1 MIVKMNK
8 YTLVLY
14 HKAQE
19 EFLSRLQELG
29 VVDITTSGW
38 EPNEKEREVLGE
50 IEAHKAAAENFSH
63 LQKLPR
69 YAGGEPFATGDEAY
83 EQYVKAS
90 AKIESLSL
98 QIAKATKEAEE
109 LAMWGDFT
117 PSTIEQLAQEGIIL
131 HFYCCYTNEFVQG
144 MKSWEEEYTV
154 EAISEHNGTT
164 YFVVVTRK
172 GEPAPQIDAQVVRT
186 PRLNSEEKL
195 REVAALEAELA
206 EWDKVMA
213 RCVAS
218 KELIADHANGLKDEL
233 QFSQVSRSGDAEA
246 EGKLIVLQGWAPEA
260 NAKEVDAMLEA
271 ESDVLYV
278 KEKPTMEDD
287 TPVKLKNGWFA
298 KPFEFVGDFYAV
310 PKYGTMDLTKYF
322 APFYMLFF
330 GFCIGDAG
338 YGATFFLIGLFMYLK
353 KMKGMGLIS
362 QLVMWLGLGSV
373 LFGLLVGNVY
383 GVSMIDSGV
392 PEWYNNAMKT
402 INDQL
407 FYIALACGIVQ
418 IIFALV
424 LNVINTTIAYGFKYS
439 FGTLGWL
446 IILVDCLLAFLLP
459 MVGVEGFSFSS
470 PLCLGILGVGAVL
483 MLLLNNPNRNP
494 LINFGSGL
502 WDTYNNLTG
511 LLGDVLSY
519 VRLFAISLSGGAL
532 AVVFNDLA
540 GSLAPDTPG
549 LRQLVMFLILA
560 FGHGINIFMSAIGAF
575 VHPMRLTFI
584 EFYKNAGFEAS
595 TRIYTPFRKQKQT
608 KNQ

>member
-19 EFLSRLQELG
+19 EFLTRLQELG
-29 VVDITTSGW
+29 VVDITTGGW
-38 EPNEKEREVLGE
+38 EPNEREREVLGE
-50 IEAHKAAAENFSH
+50 IEAHKAAAEAFSA
-63 LQKLPR
+63 LKKSPK
-69 YAGGEPFATGDEAY
+69 YAGGKPFESGEEAY
-83 EQYVKAS
+83 EKYCEAS
-90 AKIESLSL
+90 AKIDSLTG
-98 QIAKATKEAEE
+98 QIAKAEKEADE
-109 LAMWGDFT
+109 LSMWGDFA
-117 PSTIEQLAQEGIIL
+117 PEAIARLEAEGILL
-131 HFYCCYTNEFVQG
+131 HFYSCYSNEYQQG
-144 MKSWEEEYTV
+144 VEAWSENYTV
-154 EAISEHNGTT
+154 EPISERAGVT
-164 YFVVVTRK
+164 YFVVVSRK
-172 GEPAPQIDAQVVRT
+172 GEPVPQIDAQVVKT
-186 PRLNSEEKL
+186 PALNADDKR
-195 REVAALEAELA
+195 REIAALQAELS
-206 EWDKVMA
+206 EWESVMA
-213 RCVAS
+213 RCLAS
-218 KELIADHANGLKDEL
+218 ASLIEEHSNALKDEL
-233 QFSQVSRSGDAEA
+233 QFSQVSRSGEGEA
-246 EGKLIVLQGWAPEA
+246 DGKLIVLQGWAPEA
-260 NAKEVDAMLEA
+260 SAAEVDALLDA

-287 TPVKLKNGWFA
+287 TPVKLSNGWFA
-298 KPFEFVGDFYAV
+298 KPFEFIGDFYAV

-362 QLVMWLGLGSV
+362 QLVMWLGAATI
-373 LFGLLVGNVY
+373 LFGLCVGNIF
-383 GVSMIDSGV
+383 GVSLIDSGV
-392 PEWYNNAMKT
+392 PEWYNNAMQT

-407 FYIALACGIVQ
+407 FYVALGCGIVQ
-418 IIFALV
+418 IIFALI

-439 FGTLGWL
+439 FATLGWL

-459 MVGVEGFSFSS
+459 MVGVAGFGFSS
-470 PLCLGILGVGAVL
+470 PIFLVVLIVGAVL

-494 LINFGSGL
+494 LVNFGSGL

-540 GSLAPDTPG
+540 GSLAPDTPV
-549 LRQLVMFLILA
+549 LRQIVMFAILA

-595 TRIYTPFRKQKQT
+595 TRVYTPFEKRKT
-608 KNQ
+608 N

>member
-19 EFLSRLQELG
+19 EFLSKLQELG

-38 EPNEKEREVLGE
+38 EPNEREREVLGE
-50 IEAHKAAAENFSH
+50 IEAHKAASEAFGTMK
-63 LQKLPR
+63 KLPK
-69 YAGGEPFATGDEAY
+69 YAGGKPFEGGEEAY
-83 EQYVKAS
+83 ENYRKAS
-90 AKIESLSL
+90 QAIESLSA
-98 QIAKATKEAEE
+98 QIAKAEKEAED
-109 LAMWGDFT
+109 LAMWGDFQ
-117 PSTIEQLAQEGIIL
+117 PEAIARLEKEGILL
-131 HFYCCYTNEFVQG
+131 HFYSCYSNEYAQG
-144 MKSWEEEYTV
+144 IATWSENYTV
-154 EAISEHNGTT
+154 EPISEKGGVT
-164 YFVVVTRK
+164 YFVAVSRK
-172 GEPAPQIDAQVVRT
+172 GEPTPQIDAQVVKT
-186 PRLNSEEKL
+186 PVLNADDKRAEI
-195 REVAALEAELA
+195 AELQA
-206 EWDKVMA
+206 RLSEWESVMA

-218 KELIADHANGLKDEL
+218 AELIEEHANALKDEL
-233 QFSQVSRSGDAEA
+233 QFSQVSRSGEEEA

-260 NAKEVDAMLEA
+260 NAAEVDALLDG

-298 KPFEFVGDFYAV
+298 KPFEFIGDFYAV
-310 PKYGTMDLTKYF
+310 PKYGTMDLTRYF

-338 YGATFFLIGLFMYLK
+338 YGATFFLIGLFMWLK
-353 KMKGMGLIS
+353 KIKGMGLIS
-362 QLVMWLGLGSV
+362 QLVMWLGAASV
-373 LFGLLVGNVY
+373 LFGLCVGNVY
-383 GVSMIDSGV
+383 GVSLIGKGV
-392 PEWYNNAMKT
+392 PEWYNNAMQT

-407 FYIALACGIVQ
+407 FYIALGCGIVQ

-459 MVGVEGFSFSS
+459 MVGVAGFSFSS
-470 PLCLGILGVGAVL
+470 PVFLGVLIVGAVL

-494 LINFGSGL
+494 LVNFGSGL

-549 LRQLVMFLILA
+549 LRQVVMFLILA

-584 EFYKNAGFEAS
+584 EFYKNAGFEAA
-595 TRIYTPFRKQKQT
+595 TRVYTPFEKRKT
-608 KNQ
+608 N

>member
-19 EFLSRLQELG
+19 EFLAKLQELG

-38 EPNEKEREVLGE
+38 EPNEREREVLGE
-50 IEAHKAAAENFSH
+50 IEAHKAASESFSA
-63 LQKLPR
+63 LKKQPR
-69 YAGGEPFATGDEAY
+69 YASGEPYASGEEAY
-83 EQYVKAS
+83 DNYRKAS
-90 AKIESLSL
+90 AAIDSLTS

-109 LAMWGDFT
+109 LAMWGDFS
-117 PSTIEQLAQEGIIL
+117 PEAIARLESEGILL
-131 HFYCCYTNEFVQG
+131 HFYSCYSNEYAQG
-144 MKSWEEEYTV
+144 VTTWGENYTV
-154 EAISEHNGTT
+154 EPIAEKAGVT
-164 YFVVVTRK
+164 YFVAVTRK
-172 GEPAPQIDAQVVRT
+172 GEPAPQIDAQVIKT
-186 PRLNSEEKL
+186 PTLNADDKR
-195 REVAALEAELA
+195 REIAALESELA
-206 EWDKVMA
+206 EWESVMA

-218 KELIADHANGLKDEL
+218 EALIADHENSLKDEL
-233 QFSQVSRSGDAEA
+233 QFSQVSRSGDQEA
-246 EGKLIVLQGWAPEA
+246 EGKLIVLQGWAPEE
-260 NAKEVDAMLEA
+260 NAKEVEALLEG
-271 ESDVLYV
+271 ESNVLYV

-298 KPFEFVGDFYAV
+298 KPFEFIGDFYAV

-338 YGATFFLIGLFMYLK
+338 YGAVFFLIGLFMFLK

-362 QLVMWLGLGSV
+362 QLVMWLGLASV
-373 LFGLLVGNVY
+373 LFGLCVGNVF
-383 GVSMIDSGV
+383 GVSLRTLGV
-392 PEWYNNAMKT
+392 PEWYHNALQT

-407 FYIALACGIVQ
+407 FYIALGCGIVQ

-459 MVGVEGFSFSS
+459 MVGVAGFGFSS
-470 PLCLGILGVGAVL
+470 PIFLGVLIVGAVL

-494 LINFGSGL
+494 LVNFGSGL

-595 TRIYTPFRKQKQT
+595 TRIYTPFEKRKT
-608 KNQ
+608 N

>member
-19 EFLSRLQELG
+19 EFLARLQELG

-38 EPNEKEREVLGE
+38 EPNEREREVLGE
-50 IEAHKAAAENFSH
+50 IEAHKAASESFSAMK
-63 LQKLPR
+63 KLPK
-69 YAGGEPFATGDEAY
+69 YAGAKPFESGEEAY
-83 EQYVKAS
+83 ENYQRAS
-90 AKIESLSL
+90 AAIESLGS
-98 QIAKATKEAEE
+98 QIAKAEKEIQD
-109 LAMWGDFT
+109 LAMWGDFS
-117 PSTIEQLAQEGIIL
+117 PAAIAALEKEGILL
-131 HFYCCYTNEFVQG
+131 HFYSCYSNEYAQG
-144 MKSWEEEYTV
+144 YPVWSENYTV
-154 EAISEHNGTT
+154 EPISEHNGTT
-164 YFVVVTRK
+164 YFVVVSRK
-172 GEPAPQIDAQVVRT
+172 GEPAPQIDAQVVKT
-186 PRLNSEEKL
+186 PSLNANDKYAEVEAL
-195 REVAALEAELA
+195 RAKLA
-206 EWDKVMA
+206 EWESVMA

-218 KELIADHANGLKDEL
+218 EALIEEHANLLKDEL
-233 QFSQVSRSGDAEA
+233 QFSQVSRSGEEEA
-246 EGKLIVLQGWAPEA
+246 DGKLVVLQGWAPVE
-260 NAKEVDAMLEA
+260 NAAEVDALLDG

-298 KPFEFVGDFYAV
+298 KPFEFIGDFYAV

-338 YGATFFLIGLFMYLK
+338 YGATFFLIGLFMFLK

-362 QLVMWLGLGSV
+362 QLVMWLGAASV
-373 LFGLLVGNVY
+373 LFGLCVGNVF
-383 GVSMIDSGV
+383 GVSLRELGM
-392 PEWYNNAMKT
+392 PEWYQNAMQT

-407 FYIALACGIVQ
+407 FYIALGCGIVQ
-418 IIFALV
+418 IIFALI

-459 MVGVEGFSFSS
+459 MVGVAGFGFSS
-470 PLCLGILGVGAVL
+470 PVFLGVLIVGAVL

-494 LINFGSGL
+494 LVNFGSGL

-549 LRQLVMFLILA
+549 LRQLVMFIILA

-595 TRIYTPFRKQKQT
+595 TRIYTPFEKRKT
-608 KNQ
+608 N

>member
-14 HKAQE
+14 RRAQE
-19 EFLSRLQELG
+19 EFLNRLQELG

-38 EPNEKEREVLGE
+38 EPNEAEREVLGE
-50 IEAHKAAAENFSH
+50 IEAHKAASENFSA
-63 LQKLPR
+63 LKKNPKYQ
-69 YAGGEPFATGDEAY
+69 GGEPFATGEEAY
-83 EQYVKAS
+83 ENYQRAS
-90 AKIESLSL
+90 AAIEQLGV

-109 LAMWGDFT
+109 LAMWGAFE
-117 PSTIEQLAQEGIIL
+117 PEVLAKLEAEGIIL
-131 HFYCCYTNEFVQG
+131 HFYSCYSNEYAQG
-144 MKSWEEEYTV
+144 IASWGENYTV
-154 EAISEHNGTT
+154 EPISEHNGTT
-164 YFVVVTRK
+164 YFVVVGRK
-172 GEPAPQIDAQVVRT
+172 GEPAPQIDAQPIKT
-186 PRLNSEEKL
+186 PALNAEGKRGEI
-195 REVAALEAELA
+195 AALEARLA
-206 EWDKVMA
+206 EWQRVMA

-218 KELIADHANGLKDEL
+218 EELIKQHACGLKDEL
-233 QFSQVSRSGDAEA
+233 QLSQVTRSGSPEA
-246 EGKLIVLQGWAPEA
+246 EGHLVILQGWAPEA
-260 NAKEVDAMLEA
+260 NSAEVDAMLEG
-271 ESDVLYV
+271 ESDVLFI

-287 TPVKLKNGWFA
+287 TPVQLKNGWFA
-298 KPFEFVGDFYAV
+298 KPFEFIGDFYAV

-353 KMKGMGLIS
+353 KMKGMKLIS
-362 QLVMWLGLGSV
+362 QLVMWLGAASV
-373 LFGLLVGNVY
+373 LFGLCVGNVY
-383 GVSMIDSGV
+383 GVSLRTLGV
-392 PEWYNNAMKT
+392 PEWYHNALQT

-407 FYIALACGIVQ
+407 FYIALGCGIVQ

-494 LINFGSGL
+494 LVNFGSGL

-595 TRIYTPFRKQKQT
+595 TRLYTPFRKQKT
-608 KNQ
+608 N

>member
-1 MIVKMNK
+1 MIVRMNK

-38 EPNEKEREVLGE
+38 EPNEQEREVLGE
-50 IEAHKAAAENFSH
+50 IEAHKAASEEFAALKKNP
-63 LQKLPR
+63 LYQ
-69 YAGGEPFATGDEAY
+69 GGEPFESGEVAY
-83 EQYVKAS
+83 ENYKVAS
-90 AKIESLSL
+90 ARIESLGA
-98 QIAKATKEAEE
+98 QITKATKEAEE
-109 LAMWGDFT
+109 LSMWGDFE
-117 PSTIEQLAQEGIIL
+117 PDVLAKLEAEGIIL
-131 HFYCCYTNEFVQG
+131 HFYSCYSNEYLQG
-144 MKSWEEEYTV
+144 VKEWGENYMV
-154 EAISEHNGTT
+154 EPIAEHNGTT
-164 YFVVVTRK
+164 YFVVVTRR
-172 GEPAPQIDAQVVRT
+172 EEAAPQIDAQPIRT
-186 PRLNSEEKL
+186 PQLT
-195 REVAALEAELA
+195 AADKQTEIDELKGELA
-206 EWDKVMA
+206 KWQAVMA

-218 KELIADHANGLKDEL
+218 DELIANHANGLKDEL
-233 QFSQVSRSGDAEA
+233 QFSQVSRSGEGEA

-260 NAKEVDAMLEA
+260 NSAEVDAMLDG

-287 TPVKLKNGWFA
+287 TPVQLKNGWFA
-298 KPFEFVGDFYAV
+298 KPFEFIGDFYAV

-353 KMKGMGLIS
+353 KMKGMKLIS
-362 QLVMWLGLGSV
+362 QLVMWLGGASV
-373 LFGLLVGNVY
+373 LFGLCVGNVY
-383 GVSMIDSGV
+383 GVSLRTLGV
-392 PEWYNNAMKT
+392 PEWYHNALQT

-407 FYIALACGIVQ
+407 FYIALGCGIVQ

-470 PLCLGILGVGAVL
+470 PICLGILGVGAVL

-494 LINFGSGL
+494 LVNFGSGL

-549 LRQLVMFLILA
+549 LRQIVMFLILA

-595 TRIYTPFRKQKQT
+595 TRIYTPFEKRKT
-608 KNQ
+608 N

>member
-19 EFLSRLQELG
+19 EFLARLQELG

-38 EPNEKEREVLGE
+38 EPNEREREVLGE
-50 IEAHKAAAENFSH
+50 IESHKAASENFAA
-63 LQKLPR
+63 LKKLPK
-69 YAGGEPFATGDEAY
+69 YAGAEPFESGEEAY
-83 EQYVKAS
+83 EKYQRAS
-90 AKIESLSL
+90 AAIESLGS
-98 QIAKATKEAEE
+98 QIAKAEKETQD
-109 LAMWGDFT
+109 LAMWGDFS
-117 PSTIEQLAQEGIIL
+117 PAAIAALEKEGILL
-131 HFYCCYTNEFVQG
+131 HFYSCYSNEYAQG
-144 MKSWEEEYTV
+144 YPAWSENYTV

-164 YFVVVTRK
+164 YFVVVSRK
-172 GEPAPQIDAQVVRT
+172 GEPMPQIDAQVVKT
-186 PRLNSEEKL
+186 PTLNAHDKGAEVDALKAKL
-195 REVAALEAELA
+195 T
-206 EWDKVMA
+206 EWECVMA

-218 KELIADHANGLKDEL
+218 AELIEQHANQLKDEL
-233 QFSQVSRSGDAEA
+233 QFSQVSRSGEEEA
-246 EGKLIVLQGWAPEA
+246 DGKLIVLQGWAPEA
-260 NAKEVDAMLEA
+260 NAKEVEA
-271 ESDVLYV
+271 LLDSESDVLYV

-298 KPFEFVGDFYAV
+298 KPFEFIGDFYAV

-338 YGATFFLIGLFMYLK
+338 YGATFFLIGLFMFLK

-362 QLVMWLGLGSV
+362 QLVMWLGAASV
-373 LFGLLVGNVY
+373 LFGLCVGNVY
-383 GVSMIDSGV
+383 GVSLRTLGV
-392 PEWYNNAMKT
+392 PEWYNNAMT
-402 INDQL
+402 VINDQL
-407 FYIALACGIVQ
+407 FYIALGCGIVQ

-459 MVGVEGFSFSS
+459 MVGVAGFSFSS
-470 PLCLGILGVGAVL
+470 PIFLGVLIVGAVL

-494 LINFGSGL
+494 LVNFGSGL

-595 TRIYTPFRKQKQT
+595 TRIYTPFEKRKT
-608 KNQ
+608 N

>member
-19 EFLSRLQELG
+19 EFLARLQELG

-38 EPNEKEREVLGE
+38 EPNEREREVLSE
-50 IEAHKAAAENFSH
+50 IEAHKAASEAFAA
-63 LQKLPR
+63 LKKQPKYL
-69 YAGGEPFATGDEAY
+69 GGEPFASGQEAY
-83 EQYVKAS
+83 ENYRNAS
-90 AKIESLSL
+90 AAIDSLGV
-98 QIAKATKEAEE
+98 QIAKAEKEAEE
-109 LAMWGDFT
+109 LSMWGDFA
-117 PSTIEQLAQEGIIL
+117 PESIARLEAEGILL
-131 HFYCCYTNEFVQG
+131 HFYSCYSNEYAQG
-144 MKSWEEEYTV
+144 VETWSENYTV
-154 EAISEHNGTT
+154 EPISERAGVT
-164 YFVVVTRK
+164 YFVVVSRK
-172 GEPAPQIDAQVVRT
+172 GEPAPQIDAQVVKT
-186 PRLNSEEKL
+186 PALNADDKR
-195 REVAALEAELA
+195 REIAALQAVLS
-206 EWDKVMA
+206 EWESVMA

-218 KELIADHANGLKDEL
+218 ESLIADHANGLKDEL
-233 QFSQVSRSGDAEA
+233 QFSQVSRSGEGEA
-246 EGKLIVLQGWAPEA
+246 DGKLIVLQGWAPEA
-260 NAKEVDAMLEA
+260 NAKEVDALLDA
-271 ESDVLYV
+271 ENDVFYV

-298 KPFEFVGDFYAV
+298 KPFEFIGDFYAV

-362 QLVMWLGLGSV
+362 QLVMWLGFASMV
-373 LFGLLVGNVY
+373 FGLCVGNIF
-383 GVSMIDSGV
+383 GVSLIDSGV
-392 PEWYNNAMKT
+392 PEWYNNAMQT

-407 FYIALACGIVQ
+407 FYIALGCGIVQ

-459 MVGVEGFSFSS
+459 MVGVAGFGFSS
-470 PLCLGILGVGAVL
+470 PIFLGVLIVGAVF

-494 LINFGSGL
+494 LVNFGSGL

-549 LRQLVMFLILA
+549 LRQVVMFLILA

-584 EFYKNAGFEAS
+584 EFYKNAGFEAA
-595 TRIYTPFRKQKQT
+595 TRVYTPFEKRKT
-608 KNQ
+608 N